1 MGATQREREREGER
15 EREREREGERVCV
28 CVHACVSCF
37 MLVVFIDT
45 MCCSN
50 QKQTKERK
58 SKKNKKQV
66 L

>member
-1 MGATQREREREGER
+1 MLAPVVPLGATQ
-15 EREREREGERVCV
+15 REREREGERVCV